1 MVEYIEYFVEDIT
14 QHLRCIV
21 IYYTC
26 STKKLKNIYLLY
38 MFQTI
43 KNQLLKIQV
52 SSKCLV
58 EIPTHKRKIE
68 RSNKEGKTIEYWFGA
83 TLVDD
88 S

>member
-1 MVEYIEYFVEDIT
+1 
-14 QHLRCIV
+14 
-21 IYYTC
+21 
-26 STKKLKNIYLLY
+26 

-52 SSKCLV
+52 SPKCLV
-58 EIPTHKRKIE
+58 EILAHKRKIE